1 MTQVGHRFC
10 KDVCITLTAIWL
22 LSTSGCRQGA
32 DVSSS
37 TPPQAD
43 SSVVVSSPALP
54 ELPENKMLVTSPGE
68 GDFLIAENGT
78 AKAVIVIPEEPS
90 DKVRAAAED
99 LQAYLEKITGA
110 RLAIENDAADLSGK
124 NGILVGPTKQTAAMG
139 IEQPAGYP
147 NKERVILKRDKN
159 YVALLGNDDDP
170 YEGTGYAVTMFLENL
185 GCGWYGPQELWQ
197 VVPEYPTLA
206 VGELDIEHTPQF
218 RARFT
223 QVYAQ
228 NPEVG
233 CRWYLGGDKTSTGH
247 GIQSLIPVDDYLES
261 HPEWF
266 ALVDGKRDPLSHYGW
281 QYDYSNLE
289 LVSEV
294 AEKVI
299 QKLDAEPRLT
309 NYSIAANDG
318 FEEGWCECEGCA
330 VLGNPTDQ
338 ILTFANR
345 VAEIVSEKYPDK
357 TISILSYHNS
367 FFPPEKVKAH
377 PNVEV
382 MFCREASMTTPLDLD
397 KAVLGKNDLTHNT
410 YTQSWLGNFQE
421 YIRNASLQ
429 HISIWEWYCVSAWDA
444 SWEYLPW
451 VQGNVAT
458 RNQALWKRNGV
469 EYVFYDQGPWSGY
482 HETEES
488 YPLRWPL
495 WYVAAK
501 GMWDG
506 SLTGEQ
512 ILYDSCR
519 KLYGSAAE
527 EMYDYYKALADTSEF
542 CEAESICEIPCKPSE
557 MYTVER
563 VEIINAAIEAA
574 KTKYD
579 SVTEQQRQRME
590 NQFEIWN
597 KALFVIDSY

>member
-43 SSVVVSSPALP
+43 SSVAVSSPALP

-68 GDFLIAENGT
+68 RDFLIAENGT

-159 YVALLGNDDDP
+159 YVALLGNDDMR
-170 YEGTGYAVTMFLENL
+170 YEGTADAVTMFLENL

>member
-43 SSVVVSSPALP
+43 SSVAVSSPALP

-159 YVALLGNDDDP
+159 YVALLGNDDMR
-170 YEGTGYAVTMFLENL
+170 YEGTADAVTMFLENL